1 MTEERPQSR
10 SLPSVL
16 RHHADEGVY
25 VTKTS
30 AALLREAADRID
42 ELERGARSET
52 GTLQAI
58 RAYLDKEY
66 LTSRPAHQVLDGL
79 EKLLKDAK

>member
-1 MTEERPQSR
+1 MSNLPESKSR
-10 SLPSVL
+10 SGRSTPELEEAL
-16 RHHADEGVY
+16 
-25 VTKTS
+25 
-30 AALLREAADRID
+30 ALLKPYCGPSPEASMALAKIIVA
-42 ELERGARSET
+42 LRSET